1 MTDSWRN
8 YGKKSFF
15 YRENI
20 TNYFRLMVHT
30 VHRMSL
36 YAQLFFYFYFTGK
49 RKTGEFDK
57 FVDLI
62 NVIITIKQITEIQS
76 LLDNWL
82 QFLRNCFLWTKFI

>member
-1 MTDSWRN
+1 
-8 YGKKSFF
+8 
-15 YRENI
+15 
-20 TNYFRLMVHT
+20 MVHT

-76 LLDNWL
+76 LLDN
-82 QFLRNCFLWTKFI
+82 